1 MNNDINKNI
10 NINWFPGHMK
20 KASNLIEE
28 KSKFVDFFIYIL
40 DARAIKSSLNKYLL
54 SKTNNKKIMYLISK
68 IDLADDKEN
77 EKWQKE
83 LSKQKDIA
91 LLVNLNNQKSIDLIL
106 NKIDEMINEKKEKM
120 ISKGIK
126 SFSIRTMVIGIPNVG
141 KSTLINLL
149 SKRCIAKAEN
159 KPGLTRNITWI
170 KVNKNLEILDT
181 PGVLLPKFNSSNDAI
196 DLALIGTIKEN
207 VLPLDD
213 LFDYLMDLL
222 RNEYNDLFIKKYSFD
237 LSKYDN
243 NEFLIEFSK
252 KRGYL
257 LKNNQLDIERSKKI
271 ILNDFKNGKIGK
283 ITLEKV

>member
-1 MNNDINKNI
+1 MNNDIKSI

-28 KSKFVDFFIYIL
+28 KSKYVDFFIYIL
-40 DARAIKSSLNKYLL
+40 DARAIKSSCNKYLL

-68 IDLADDKEN
+68 IDLADDNEN
-77 EKWQKE
+77 EKWQEE
-83 LSKQKDIA
+83 LSKRQDVA
-91 LLVNLNNQKSIDLIL
+91 LLVNLNNQKTIDVIL
-106 NKIDEMINEKKEKM
+106 SKIDEMINEKREKM
-120 ISKGIK
+120 LSKGIK
-126 SFSIRTMVIGIPNVG
+126 SFSIRAMVIGIPNVG

-181 PGVLLPKFNSSNDAI
+181 PGVLLPKFDSLNDAI
-196 DLALIGTIKEN
+196 NLALIGTIKEN
-207 VLPLDD
+207 ILPLDD
-213 LFDYLMDLL
+213 LFDYLMNLL
-222 RNEYNDLFIKKYSFD
+222 RNEYNNLFMKKYSID
-237 LSKYDN
+237 LSKVN
-243 NEFLIEFSK
+243 NNDFLIEFSK

-257 LKNNQLDIERSKKI
+257 LKNNQLDFERSKKI

>member
-68 IDLADDKEN
+68 IDLADDNEN

-126 SFSIRTMVIGIPNVG
+126 SFSIRAMVIGIPNVG